1 MDIEKKVFLLAI
13 LKKKDDE
20 SIKDIILQMED
31 AKVFSFKEGK
41 KILKE
46 FKGEKLISENKLT
59 FSGIGLAKAAEQE
72 FKL

>member
-1 MDIEKKVFLLAI
+1 VDIEKNVFLLAI
-13 LKKKDDE
+13 YKKKDDE
-20 SIKDIILQMED
+20 SIKDVILQMED

-46 FKGEKLISENKLT
+46 FKSEKYILENKLT
-59 FSGIGLAKAAEQE
+59 FSGVNLAQAAEQE